1 MTTKIK
7 TENYLKNNKF
17 KKNKKN
23 IDNFLQNDIMNSNKR
38 LVITKNR
45 EVV

>member
-7 TENYLKNNKF
+7 TENYLKHNKF